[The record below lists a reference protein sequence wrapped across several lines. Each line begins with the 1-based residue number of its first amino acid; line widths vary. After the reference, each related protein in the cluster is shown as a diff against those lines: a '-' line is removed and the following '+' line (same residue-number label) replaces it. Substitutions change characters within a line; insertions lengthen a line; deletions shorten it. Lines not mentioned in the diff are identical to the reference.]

1 MMDCDPGPSEPSDK
15 RKAAQNLIERYY
27 YQLTQGCG
35 KQNCDNQHCASS
47 GQFSRPLTPD
57 EAAVRSLQCLSSKV
71 RLCVGSPVAKSGS
84 GKDEVEDM
92 DVESSSSSQ
101 PQCSRYNVK
110 PDMILD
116 EEKLD
121 KLIHDCQE
129 SGNWSSL
136 KQSLWD
142 VFSSPECLGHSWP
155 SVPSSDSSE
164 AASVMTSNTCDTQNF
179 KKMTKEEVR
188 ALEGEKDVDSC
199 EADEEEKKDEDAE
212 KSKVSAS
219 SVCTV
224 NIESLRR
231 SYDKLFKLDNSIYEA
246 GLVNALVMLCSNL
259 EMDLKVKPNVAKDVN
274 FLNLYEIVL
283 ELPVIGYEAYLENV
297 LPTVCRGIALLP
309 VDSQVAL
316 VKYFSSQTPSN
327 IKSMLENLQQIL
339 SLKVYT
345 GTFTR
350 EHLMNDD
357 ITISSVV
364 SVIRILYYASLVAG
378 AGDTSSPWDTSELP
392 VIEADNS
399 LLSSMSTVEVPGNAS
414 RKRYH
419 DPISEELKLSPRD
432 VRCPVIPLEEFYNE
446 PLNETIEMDRDYSAW
461 KMSEKFSF
469 MSHPFILNPATKAQA
484 LYYDNR
490 VMMWRER
497 RMNVFQSVMIG
508 GGAINPYLR
517 LQVRRDHIIEDA
529 LVELEVVVLENP
541 QDLKKQLVVEF
552 DSEQGIDEG
561 GLSKEFFQL
570 IIEEIFNPDYGM
582 FIHCSESHTYW
593 FNPSSYESLAQFT
606 LIGIVLGLAM
616 YNSVILDLHLPSVIY
631 KKLGGKKGNFED
643 LKEFK
648 PTVWKG
654 LNELLNYTGDDMEE
668 VFMQPFQVSY
678 TDLFGST
685 ITVDLKEG
693 GSNIMVNQDNKKEYV
708 DLYADFLINKTV
720 EQQFL
725 AFQRGFDLVTSESP
739 IHMLFTPRELEM
751 LICGEKEFDFNELEN
766 STEYDGGYSKDT
778 NVVRWF
784 WEAVHSMDLEDKRKL
799 LQFTTGSDRIPVG
812 GLAKLKL
819 TIAKNGSDSERLP
832 TAHTCFNVLLLPEYS
847 TKEKM
852 NDLLMKAIK
861 ECKGFGML

>member
-1 MMDCDPGPSEPSDK
+1 
-15 RKAAQNLIERYY
+15 
-27 YQLTQGCG
+27 
-35 KQNCDNQHCASS
+35 
-47 GQFSRPLTPD
+47 
-57 EAAVRSLQCLSSKV
+57 
-71 RLCVGSPVAKSGS
+71 
-84 GKDEVEDM
+84 
-92 DVESSSSSQ
+92 
-101 PQCSRYNVK
+101 
-110 PDMILD
+110 
-116 EEKLD
+116 
-121 KLIHDCQE
+121 
-129 SGNWSSL
+129 
-136 KQSLWD
+136 
-142 VFSSPECLGHSWP
+142 
-155 SVPSSDSSE
+155 
-164 AASVMTSNTCDTQNF
+164 
-179 KKMTKEEVR
+179 
-188 ALEGEKDVDSC
+188 VDSC
-199 EADEEEKKDEDAE
+199 EAVAEEKKDEDAE
-212 KSKVSAS
+212 KSKASAS

-297 LPTVCRGIALLP
+297 LPTVCRGVALLP

-316 VKYFSSQTPSN
+316 VKYFSNQTPSN

-378 AGDTSSPWDTSELP
+378 GGDTTSPWDTSELP

-399 LLSSMSTVEVPGNAS
+399 LLSTVEVPGNAS

-419 DPISEELKLSPRD
+419 DPISEELNLSPLD

-648 PTVWKG
+648 PTVWNG
-654 LNELLNYTGDDMEE
+654 LNELLNYTGNDMED

-693 GSNIMVNQDNKKEYV
+693 GANLMVNQDNKKEYV

-784 WEAVHSMDLEDKRKL
+784 WEAVHNMDLEDKRKL

>member
-1 MMDCDPGPSEPSDK
+1 
-15 RKAAQNLIERYY
+15 
-27 YQLTQGCG
+27 
-35 KQNCDNQHCASS
+35 
-47 GQFSRPLTPD
+47 
-57 EAAVRSLQCLSSKV
+57 
-71 RLCVGSPVAKSGS
+71 
-84 GKDEVEDM
+84 
-92 DVESSSSSQ
+92 
-101 PQCSRYNVK
+101 
-110 PDMILD
+110 MILD

-121 KLIHDCQE
+121 KLIADCQE

-155 SVPSSDSSE
+155 VGPSSDGSG
-164 AASVMTSNTCDTQNF
+164 AASVMTSNICNTQSQNF

-199 EADEEEKKDEDAE
+199 EAVAEEKKDEDAE
-212 KSKVSAS
+212 KSKASAS

-297 LPTVCRGIALLP
+297 LPTVCRGVALLP

-316 VKYFSSQTPSN
+316 VKYFSNQTPSN

-378 AGDTSSPWDTSELP
+378 GGDTTSPWDTSELP

-399 LLSSMSTVEVPGNAS
+399 LLSTVEVPGNAS

-419 DPISEELKLSPRD
+419 DPISEELNLSPLD

-648 PTVWKG
+648 PTVWNG
-654 LNELLNYTGDDMEE
+654 LNELLNYTGNDMED

-678 TDLFGST
+678 TDLFG
-685 ITVDLKEG
+685 
-693 GSNIMVNQDNKKEYV
+693 
-708 DLYADFLINKTV
+708 
-720 EQQFL
+720 
-725 AFQRGFDLVTSESP
+725 
-739 IHMLFTPRELEM
+739 
-751 LICGEKEFDFNELEN
+751 
-766 STEYDGGYSKDT
+766 
-778 NVVRWF
+778 
-784 WEAVHSMDLEDKRKL
+784 
-799 LQFTTGSDRIPVG
+799 
-812 GLAKLKL
+812 
-819 TIAKNGSDSERLP
+819 
-832 TAHTCFNVLLLPEYS
+832 
-847 TKEKM
+847 
-852 NDLLMKAIK
+852 
-861 ECKGFGML
+861 

>member
-1 MMDCDPGPSEPSDK
+1 
-15 RKAAQNLIERYY
+15 
-27 YQLTQGCG
+27 
-35 KQNCDNQHCASS
+35 
-47 GQFSRPLTPD
+47 
-57 EAAVRSLQCLSSKV
+57 
-71 RLCVGSPVAKSGS
+71 
-84 GKDEVEDM
+84 
-92 DVESSSSSQ
+92 
-101 PQCSRYNVK
+101 
-110 PDMILD
+110 MILD

-121 KLIHDCQE
+121 KLIADCQE

-155 SVPSSDSSE
+155 VGPSSDGSG
-164 AASVMTSNTCDTQNF
+164 AASVMTSNICDTQSQNF

-199 EADEEEKKDEDAE
+199 EAVAEEKKDEDAE
-212 KSKVSAS
+212 KSKASAS

-297 LPTVCRGIALLP
+297 LPTVCRGVALLP

-316 VKYFSSQTPSN
+316 VKYFSNQTPSN

-378 AGDTSSPWDTSELP
+378 GGDTTSPWDTSELP

-399 LLSSMSTVEVPGNAS
+399 LLSTVEVPGNAS

-419 DPISEELKLSPRD
+419 DPISEELNLSPLD

-648 PTVWKG
+648 PTVWNG
-654 LNELLNYTGDDMEE
+654 LNELLNYTGNDMED

-678 TDLFGST
+678 TDLFG
-685 ITVDLKEG
+685 
-693 GSNIMVNQDNKKEYV
+693 
-708 DLYADFLINKTV
+708 
-720 EQQFL
+720 
-725 AFQRGFDLVTSESP
+725 
-739 IHMLFTPRELEM
+739 
-751 LICGEKEFDFNELEN
+751 
-766 STEYDGGYSKDT
+766 
-778 NVVRWF
+778 
-784 WEAVHSMDLEDKRKL
+784 
-799 LQFTTGSDRIPVG
+799 
-812 GLAKLKL
+812 
-819 TIAKNGSDSERLP
+819 
-832 TAHTCFNVLLLPEYS
+832 
-847 TKEKM
+847 
-852 NDLLMKAIK
+852 
-861 ECKGFGML
+861 

>member
-1 MMDCDPGPSEPSDK
+1 MDCDPGPSEPSDK

-71 RLCVGSPVAKSGS
+71 RLCTVSQATKTGS
-84 GKDEVEDM
+84 GKEDVEDM
-92 DVESSSSSQ
+92 EVEGSSQ
-101 PQCSRYNVK
+101 PTQCSRYNTK

-121 KLIHDCQE
+121 KLIADCQE

-155 SVPSSDSSE
+155 VGPSSDGSG
-164 AASVMTSNTCDTQNF
+164 AASVMTSNICDTQSQNF

-199 EADEEEKKDEDAE
+199 EAVAEEKKDEDAE
-212 KSKVSAS
+212 KSKASAS

-297 LPTVCRGIALLP
+297 LPTVCRGVALLP

-316 VKYFSSQTPSN
+316 VKYFSNQTPSN

-378 AGDTSSPWDTSELP
+378 GGDTTSPWDTSELP

-399 LLSSMSTVEVPGNAS
+399 LLSTVEVPGNAS

-419 DPISEELKLSPRD
+419 DPISEELNLSPLD

-648 PTVWKG
+648 PTVWNG
-654 LNELLNYTGDDMEE
+654 LNELLNYTGNDMED

-693 GSNIMVNQDNKKEYV
+693 GANLMVNQDNKKEYV

-784 WEAVHSMDLEDKRKL
+784 WEAVHNMDLEDKRKL